1 MRSKVI
7 IIGGGLSGVLLAMR
21 LVQYSSGP
29 DVLIVEKNPELLG
42 RGVAYQYDFTHQ
54 PLNVVAGGMSLFPD
68 RPLDFVDWLDA
79 NHFKYNHLIEKVSA
93 QEFIPRK
100 IFGDY
105 LLENLERIQH
115 EAKGRLQIRIDE
127 AISILEA
134 DALKTVVLASGDA
147 LPAHHVILALG
158 NFPPADLF
166 LPNNPVQLNPRYYAS
181 PWTDKVYSHIVGDEN
196 ILLVGSGL
204 TAVDIVLG
212 LILRKFKGKVTLLSR
227 RGRFP
232 LAHDLSQ
239 QVFAISEPDIKHPR
253 KMLLWMRD
261 LIRNNPDIPWPSIM
275 DGLRP
280 YTKKIWLSW
289 TTEEKSYFLK
299 KIRPYWEIAR
309 HRIPE
314 KSASLL
320 NDMMAMGQLEL
331 LKGTILDATV
341 TDSGIN
347 IEYRCEHQDVQQV
360 FHKVI
365 NCTGPESNYR
375 KVRFPIVSDLIERGK
390 VKVDELG
397 LGIKCTHEGRI
408 INGHDKIEAGL
419 WCIGPMRK
427 AVLWE
432 TTALRELREQAS
444 ELAVLLVA
452 D

>member
-1 MRSKVI
+1 MRLKVI
-7 IIGGGLSGVLLAMR
+7 IVGGGLSGILVAMQ
-21 LVQYSSGP
+21 LVQCTDGP
-29 DVLIVEKNPELLG
+29 EVLIIEKNPELLG

-68 RPLDFVDWLDA
+68 KPMDFVNWLEA

-105 LLENLERIQH
+105 VLENIERVQH
-115 EAKGRLQIRIDE
+115 EAMGRLQIRIDE
-127 AISILEA
+127 AISIL
-134 DALKTVVLASGDA
+134 DVDSMKSVLLASGDELLA
-147 LPAHHVILALG
+147 DHVILALG

-166 LPNNPVQLNPRYYAS
+166 LPDNPTQHHPRYCAS

-212 LILRKFKGKVTLLSR
+212 LILRQFKGKVTILSR

-232 LAHDLSQ
+232 LPHDLSHQ
-239 QVFAISEPDIKHPR
+239 AFFIAEPVIKHPR

-261 LIRNNPDIPWPSIM
+261 LIRKNLDVPWPAIM

-289 TTEEKSYFLK
+289 SIEEKKYFLK

-314 KSASLL
+314 KSALLL
-320 NDMMAMGQLEL
+320 NEMMAKGQLEL
-331 LKGTILDATV
+331 LKGTLLDATI

-347 IEYRCEHQDVQQV
+347 IIYHCEHQDVQQV

-375 KVRFPIVSDLIERGK
+375 KVRFPIINDLINRGK

-397 LGIKCTHEGRI
+397 LGIKCTPEGRI
-408 INGHDKIEAGL
+408 INAQENVEAGL

-427 AVLWE
+427 SVLWE

-444 ELAVLLVA
+444 ELACLII
-452 D
+452 

>member
-1 MRSKVI
+1 MRAKVI
-7 IIGGGLSGVLLAMR
+7 IIGGGLSGVLAAMQ
-21 LVQYSSGP
+21 LVKCPSGP
-29 DVLIVEKNPELLG
+29 DVLIIEKNPELLG

-54 PLNVVAGGMSLFPD
+54 PLNVVAGGMSLFSDKPM
-68 RPLDFVDWLDA
+68 DFVDWLEE

-105 LLENLERIQH
+105 VLENLERVQH
-115 EAKGRLQIRIDE
+115 EATDRLQIRIDE
-127 AISILEA
+127 AISIL
-134 DALKTVVLASGDA
+134 DAGDLKTVVLASGDV
-147 LPAHHVILALG
+147 LPAHHIILALG

-166 LPNNPVQLNPRYYAS
+166 LPDNPVQQHPRYYAS
-181 PWTDKVYSHIVGDEN
+181 PWTDKVYSHIVGDEH

-232 LAHDLSQ
+232 LAHDLSHQ
-239 QVFAISEPDIKHPR
+239 AFSMSEPEIKHPR
-253 KMLLWMRD
+253 KMLLWLRD
-261 LIRNNPDIPWPSIM
+261 LVRKNPNIPWPSIM

-280 YTKKIWLSW
+280 YTKKIWRGWSI
-289 TTEEKSYFLK
+289 EEKKYFLK

-320 NDMMAMGQLEL
+320 NEMMATGQLEL
-331 LKGTILDATV
+331 LKGTILDASA
-341 TDSGIN
+341 TDIGIN
-347 IEYRCEHQDVQQV
+347 IRYRCEHQDIQQV

-375 KVRFPIVSDLIERGK
+375 KVRFPIVNDLIERGR

-397 LGIKCTHEGRI
+397 LGIKCTPEGRI
-408 INGHDKIEAGL
+408 INEQNQVEDGL

-427 AVLWE
+427 SVLWE

-444 ELAVLLVA
+444 ELATLII
-452 D
+452 